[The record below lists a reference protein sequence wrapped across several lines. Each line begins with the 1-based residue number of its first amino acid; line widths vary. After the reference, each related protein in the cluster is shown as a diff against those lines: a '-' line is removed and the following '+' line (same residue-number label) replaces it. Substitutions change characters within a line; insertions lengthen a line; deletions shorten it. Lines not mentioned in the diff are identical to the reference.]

1 MGSEASRWLKWDC
14 PYFGPLLLST
24 LITPFQIM
32 SIISIFKVNQ
42 LSNLDFF
49 FNYCYFFQYTKPAE
63 MQCASEKHPYRT
75 LEVGC
80 EFAIIWDS
88 PTPRKISVHSNTEQ
102 QFYYKI
108 MTTLKHSK

>member
-1 MGSEASRWLKWDC
+1 MAWPLKVSCWFSLVDHWCRCACMGSEASRWLKWDC

-49 FNYCYFFQYTKPAE
+49 FLIIVIFF
-63 MQCASEKHPYRT
+63 ST
-75 LEVGC
+75 LNQLRC
-80 EFAIIWDS
+80 
-88 PTPRKISVHSNTEQ
+88 SVH
-102 QFYYKI
+102 
-108 MTTLKHSK
+108 LKSIHIGHWK